1 MSIIRLYLI
10 SVSISPTQKEEKP
23 LQHKVQNSVT
33 DFTPVQSPLP
43 PKPSSPDVLKA
54 STASMATISN
64 INIDVQL
71 QHDEDVI
78 KGQVQ
83 ESQSVLPVPQAVN
96 ESQIEGGWKP
106 DPSCSLS
113 PAKLPPKS
121 VAGGEERRESNG
133 LLHMHPAD
141 IENPGETFPVLR
153 DNQKTD
159 VDDTFKLLK
168 EADMHNLKLE
178 IKKEMRASS
187 VSERKPQPKFSVENI
202 RVSRDME
209 QDNENDTVT
218 LLKGALTQHRSSDV
232 QVSAPIERV
241 TSAYVY
247 KEIFL

>member
-1 MSIIRLYLI
+1 M

-43 PKPSSPDVLKA
+43 PKPSSPDALKA
-54 STASMATISN
+54 STASLATISN

-83 ESQSVLPVPQAVN
+83 ESQSVVPVPQAVN

-106 DPSCSLS
+106 DPPRSLS
-113 PAKLPPKS
+113 PAKLPPKP

-133 LLHMHPAD
+133 LLHVHPAD

-159 VDDTFKLLK
+159 VDDTLKLLK
-168 EADMHNLKLE
+168 EADMHNSKLE
-178 IKKEMRASS
+178 IKKETRASF
-187 VSERKPQPKFSVENI
+187 VSERKPQHKSGVENI
-202 RVSRDME
+202 RVFRDME

-241 TSAYVY
+241 TSANVY
-247 KEIFL
+247 KEVFLYVF

>member
-1 MSIIRLYLI
+1 MRLYHI
-10 SVSISPTQKEEKP
+10 SLSISPTQKEEKP
-23 LQHKVQNSVT
+23 LQHKVQISVT

-43 PKPSSPDVLKA
+43 PKPSSPDA
-54 STASMATISN
+54 SLATISN

-83 ESQSVLPVPQAVN
+83 ESQSVVPVPQTVN

-106 DPSCSLS
+106 DRSHSLS
-113 PAKLPPKS
+113 PAKPPPKC

-133 LLHMHPAD
+133 LLHIHPAD
-141 IENPGETFPVLR
+141 IENPGETFSVLR

-159 VDDTFKLLK
+159 VDDTLKLLK
-168 EADMHNLKLE
+168 EADMHNPKRE
-178 IKKEMRASS
+178 IKIEMRASS
-187 VSERKPQPKFSVENI
+187 VSERKPQHKSSVENI
-202 RVSRDME
+202 RVFRDME

-232 QVSAPIERV
+232 QVSAPIQRV
-241 TSAYVY
+241 TSAHVY
-247 KEIFL
+247 KEVFVYVF